1 MVNFKR
7 LYWGI
12 VIYLA
17 AMIALFTWFTRSYQ
31 P

>member
-7 LYWGI
+7 LYWG
-12 VIYLA
+12 VAIYLVVI
-17 AMIALFTWFTRSYQ
+17 IALFTWFTRSYA

>member
-12 VIYLA
+12 GIYLVV
-17 AMIALFTWFTRSYQ
+17 MISLLTWFTRSYR